1 MFLNSNPNPS
11 LKVSNG
17 SRGRMHSIH
26 YSDGMAPSLIQRIIQ
41 MRKRMQSGDYT
52 NTMLE
57 IPIPDAVLLELEND
71 RRGNILYPTKIE
83 KRNYKTM
90 VPGKET
96 FTLGRHDFQPG
107 FSYTIY
113 KAQGLT
119 IAFIILA
126 AYLRPGKMYK
136 FLMLK
141 LHDLYVALS
150 RVRAHSNFRLLG
162 SRRQGTTKERRF
174 RHLTDLK
181 QCTDL
186 QEWDENYDGKGM

>member
-1 MFLNSNPNPS
+1 
-11 LKVSNG
+11 
-17 SRGRMHSIH
+17 
-26 YSDGMAPSLIQRIIQ
+26 
-41 MRKRMQSGDYT
+41 MRQRMQSGNYT

-57 IPIPDAVLLELEND
+57 IPIPDAVRRELEND

-96 FTLGRHDFQPG
+96 FTLGRHDFQPEL
-107 FSYTIY
+107 SYTIY

-119 IAFIILA
+119 IAFAILA
-126 AYLRPGKMYK
+126 AYLRPGKIYK
-136 FLMLK
+136 IMMLQ

-150 RVRAHSNFRLLG
+150 GVRARLNFRLLG
-162 SRRQGTTKERRF
+162 SRRQGGTKTRRL

-181 QCTDL
+181 QSTDF
-186 QEWDENYDGKGM
+186 Q